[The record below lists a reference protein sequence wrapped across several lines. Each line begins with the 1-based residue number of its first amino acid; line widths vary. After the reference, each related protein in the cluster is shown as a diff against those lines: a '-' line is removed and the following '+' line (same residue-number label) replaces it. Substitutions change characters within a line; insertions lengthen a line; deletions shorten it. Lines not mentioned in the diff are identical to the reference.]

1 MKNTNIITNT
11 IKNTNIIMNTNTN
24 VHMKK
29 TEFMTSAA
37 ITSRYILDGDYQIQ
51 IQIQT
56 QEKAQI
62 QTQMQTRQQ

>member
-1 MKNTNIITNT
+1 
-11 IKNTNIIMNTNTN
+11 MNTNTN

-62 QTQMQTRQQ
+62 QTRIEIQISNE